1 MVIFHAG
8 VKENPCVY
16 SNIPSTSEEDAQAS
30 VGSQEE
36 DFVPQFK
43 ISTWFTTP
51 LFYQVVICHKVFK
64 NGLSEIC
71 RRELCPIFFSK
82 SCFSLTLEI
91 FLYHILIYIHDFQV
105 KYFPRFTGQCTILI
119 MPSES
124 C

>member
-71 RRELCPIFFSK
+71 RRELCPIFFFK
-82 SCFSLTLEI
+82 VL
-91 FLYHILIYIHDFQV
+91 FLPD
-105 KYFPRFTGQCTILI
+105 
-119 MPSES
+119 S
-124 C
+124 